1 MSILRPPKK
10 KIGVAKSSPNP
21 RSGGSDY
28 AAPSSGFSVAPMP
41 TYGGRSTHDS
51 AYDAANALAGRSLN
65 DQLAYLSGQAQMLR
79 TNYGYADDNFT
90 MDLTNPFGQA
100 QLLKKTFDQ
109 NKRGTENS
117 YAARGQMTSGAYNR
131 QQGANL
137 SNYQQADDQL
147 QKSYLSD
154 RAGILNAVRQAQSQ
168 YGVDTMNNEG
178 SALDRALQ
186 RRDAYQTT
194 APGGSKGLASNER
207 IAKSAQD
214 GQQYVYR
221 LKDGKWLRVRKA

>member
-1 MSILRPPKK
+1 MAFTVNPKRK
-10 KIGVAKSSPNP
+10 QTGKVTSGDRYGAVNYSAPDSSFTP
-21 RSGGSDY
+21 
-28 AAPSSGFSVAPMP
+28 APLP
-41 TYGGRSTHDS
+41 TYGSRGTHDS
-51 AYDAANALAGRSLN
+51 AYDAANALAGRSRD

-100 QLLKKTFDQ
+100 QLLKKTYDQ
-109 NKRGTENS
+109 NKQGTENS
-117 YAARGQMTSGAYNR
+117 YAARGQQTSGAYTR
-131 QQGANL
+131 MQGANL

-154 RAGILNAVRQAQSQ
+154 RAGILNAVRQAQNQ
-168 YGVDTMNNEG
+168 YGVDTLNNEG

-186 RRDAYQTT
+186 RRDAYQTN
-194 APGGSKGLASNER
+194 APKGLGSNER

-214 GQQYVYR
+214 GQNWVYR